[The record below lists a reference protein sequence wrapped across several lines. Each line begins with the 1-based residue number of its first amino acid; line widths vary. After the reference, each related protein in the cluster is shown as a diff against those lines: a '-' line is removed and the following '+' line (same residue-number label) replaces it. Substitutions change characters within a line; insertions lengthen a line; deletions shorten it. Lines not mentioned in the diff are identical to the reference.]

1 MGYHERTYT
10 KVVAVSNGMSFAS
23 GPRPKALMVNH
34 NMTVICTDF
43 HGNQFTI
50 GEGSSSNS
58 QVTRIFDG
66 ISVKTIKT
74 VTAHVSNGARA
85 YVLF

>member
-23 GPRPKALMVNH
+23 GPRPRALMVNH
-34 NMTVICTDF
+34 NMTVIYTDF
-43 HGNQFTI
+43 YGNEVTI
-50 GEGSSSNS
+50 GENHNS
-58 QVTRIFDG
+58 QVPRIFDG